1 MQNEASGNI
10 ARVAVKAPPFWRAN
24 PELWFKQIESQFI
37 LVGVTTE
44 ITKFHH
50 IVSVLQPE
58 ELEVVGDI
66 MQDPPA
72 ERPYEALR
80 RRLCCQY
87 AQSEEQKL
95 KDVISGMQLGDRKPS
110 RLLIEMRNKAGNK
123 FSEEVLKSLF
133 LQRLP
138 NHVQQILAI
147 TNDKLER
154 LAEMADGIMAAATDT
169 VSIQAVSSE
178 ASMQAT
184 LMEISSRLSR
194 LEARP
199 RSRSRE
205 SGRRFHQREAN
216 REEGNPS
223 HCWYHQRFKRRAQQC
238 RPPCSFSAEN

>member
-10 ARVAVKAPPFWRAN
+10 ALVAVKAPPFWRAN
-24 PELWFKQIESQFI
+24 PELWFKQIESEFI
-37 LVGVTTE
+37 LAGVTTE

-50 IVSVLQPE
+50 ILSVLQPE

-72 ERPYEALR
+72 ERPYEVQR
-80 RRLCCQY
+80 RRLCSQY

-110 RLLIEMRNKAGNK
+110 RLLVEMRNKAGNK
-123 FSEEVLKSLF
+123 ISEEILKSLF

-138 NHVQQILAI
+138 THVHKILAI

-154 LAEMADGIMAAATDT
+154 LAEMVDGIMAAATDT
-169 VSIQAVSSE
+169 ISIQAVSSE
-178 ASMQAT
+178 EAFMQAT

-194 LEARP
+194 LEAR
-199 RSRSRE
+199 SS
-205 SGRRFHQREAN
+205 SI
-216 REEGNPS
+216 
-223 HCWYHQRFKRRAQQC
+223 FKL
-238 RPPCSFSAEN
+238 PD